1 MRRVARRIMKRREFI
16 GHGAVALS
24 ALAGCTPR
32 PRTSVRA
39 GPGPRA
45 GRVIV
50 VGAGLAGLAAA
61 HELTRAGVE
70 VTVLEARDR
79 PGGRVH
85 TLREPFSDGL
95 YAEEGA
101 VFLPD
106 NHELTMGYCREF
118 GLPLVPVHARAAGK
132 LYHVRG
138 QLIRLVRGGN
148 PTWPFPLT
156 FEEAQLGY
164 AGILKKYVLDA
175 LRDLGDPSTP
185 DWPTD
190 ARFERLDRMNGAEFL
205 AARGA
210 SPGAIALLSVG
221 YLNLL
226 GDGLESYSALLLVRD
241 LALSQTSRQTF
252 SIQGGNDTLPR
263 AFASVLGLRIRYDS
277 PVVQLTPGER
287 AARVVVDRRGERVR
301 RHRAQSS
308 SRSRSSWHVL
318 ELGWRSAN
326 SMNRSYFRMNL
337 APRYCLQR
345 TWSVLSKNATASS
358 LTSRFTSSEAT
369 PRRGTLLSVTLNPV
383 IDDTIGLIST
393 GWVK

>member
-24 ALAGCTPR
+24 ALAGCTPP

-156 FEEAQLGY
+156 SEEAQLGY

-185 DWPTD
+185 DCPPT
-190 ARFERLDRMNGAEFL
+190 R
-205 AARGA
+205 
-210 SPGAIALLSVG
+210 
-221 YLNLL
+221 
-226 GDGLESYSALLLVRD
+226 
-241 LALSQTSRQTF
+241 
-252 SIQGGNDTLPR
+252 
-263 AFASVLGLRIRYDS
+263 
-277 PVVQLTPGER
+277 
-287 AARVVVDRRGERVR
+287 
-301 RHRAQSS
+301 
-308 SRSRSSWHVL
+308 
-318 ELGWRSAN
+318 
-326 SMNRSYFRMNL
+326 
-337 APRYCLQR
+337 
-345 TWSVLSKNATASS
+345 ASS
-358 LTSRFTSSEAT
+358 
-369 PRRGTLLSVTLNPV
+369 V
-383 IDDTIGLIST
+383 ST
-393 GWVK
+393 G